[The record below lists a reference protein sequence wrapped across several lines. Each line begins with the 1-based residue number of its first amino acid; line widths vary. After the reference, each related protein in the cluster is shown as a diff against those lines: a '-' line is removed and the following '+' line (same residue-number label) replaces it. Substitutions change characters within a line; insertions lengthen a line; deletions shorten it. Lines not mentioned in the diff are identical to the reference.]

1 MENYQHH
8 AYFFSLEDFNIG
20 ECIKPLVRQC
30 YGISLK
36 GQMERALEHKRQELF
51 QDCPSRQKCTFV
63 APTEES
69 ANEWC
74 KSVKS
79 QLWESQGFN
88 LEYYVYELVCTSPI
102 LWFNADVLMQCKIP
116 GNNKSIDEI
125 AKEYW
130 LSCSRTH
137 PLSTT
142 FDIEGL
148 VENPLTILSQKKM
161 CLDRNREYREIN
173 I

>member
-8 AYFFSLEDFNIG
+8 VFSFSLEDFNIG
-20 ECIKPLVRQC
+20 KGLEPLVRQ
-30 YGISLK
+30 YNGNSLK
-36 GQMERALEHKRQELF
+36 AQMERALEHKRQVLF
-51 QDCPSRQKCTFV
+51 RDYPSRQKCTFV

-79 QLWESQGFN
+79 QLWKSQGFY
-88 LEYYVYELVCTSPI
+88 LEYYIYELVCTSPI
-102 LWFNADVLMQCKIP
+102 LWFDADILMQGKIS

-130 LSCSRTH
+130 LSCSRTP

-161 CLDRNREYREIN
+161 CLDRNREYKEIYE
-173 I
+173 